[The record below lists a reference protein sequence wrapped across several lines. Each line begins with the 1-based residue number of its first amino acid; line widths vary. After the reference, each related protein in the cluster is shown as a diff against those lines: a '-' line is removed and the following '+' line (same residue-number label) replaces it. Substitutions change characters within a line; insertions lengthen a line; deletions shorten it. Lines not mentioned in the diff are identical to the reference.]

1 MQSGQIMV
9 GDHQGIY
16 VVKLVGDVRLNL
28 CTSFDNFIDKMFSQS
43 DFRGVVFDMHD
54 TDGVDSTTL
63 GLMAKIAMRSEERD
77 GGKPLVL
84 CDDRGLLHLLDSM
97 GFDALMD
104 FSSQADGAY
113 QAEPS
118 PLTCNTPDEQSARDM
133 VLEAHRVLMSMN
145 KENEATF
152 RDLVRALENEQGTG
166 QPPGAGESR
175 GTQSAAS
182 TSERTSVPNAE
193 THAGGHHSHGRATR
207 NHSASGHKSL
217 VNH

>member
-28 CTSFDNFIDKMFSQS
+28 CTSFDSFIDRMFSQS
-43 DFRGVVFDMHD
+43 DFRSVVFDMHD

-63 GLMAKIAMRSEERD
+63 GLMAKIAFRSEASD

-97 GFDALMD
+97 GFDDLMD
-104 FSSQADGAY
+104 FSSEADAY
-113 QAEPS
+113 QAEPA
-118 PLTCNTPDEQSARDM
+118 PLKCDAPDEQSAREM

-145 KENEATF
+145 KENADTF
-152 RDLVRALENEQGTG
+152 RDLVHALESEQGG
-166 QPPGAGESR
+166 GK
-175 GTQSAAS
+175 
-182 TSERTSVPNAE
+182 AE
-193 THAGGHHSHGRATR
+193 TSNRVSESEPEDRETGRNAHAGNHHSHGRASH
-207 NHSASGHKSL
+207 NHASGGHSRHSHKSL

>member
-28 CTSFDNFIDKMFSQS
+28 CTSFDNFIDKMFSHGE
-43 DFRGVVFDMHD
+43 FRGVVFDMHD

-63 GLMAKIAMRSEERD
+63 GLMAKIAFRSAERN

-84 CDDRGLLHLLDSM
+84 CEDRGLLHLLDSM
-97 GFDALMD
+97 GFEELMD
-104 FSSQADGAY
+104 ISSDADNDAY
-113 QAEPS
+113 QVEPA
-118 PLTCNTPDEQSARDM
+118 PLKCNAPDEHTARDM

-145 KENEATF
+145 EQNEATF
-152 RDLVRALENEQGTG
+152 RDLVHALETEQDA
-166 QPPGAGESR
+166 QDAK
-175 GTQSAAS
+175 
-182 TSERTSVPNAE
+182 SV
-193 THAGGHHSHGRATR
+193 
-207 NHSASGHKSL
+207 